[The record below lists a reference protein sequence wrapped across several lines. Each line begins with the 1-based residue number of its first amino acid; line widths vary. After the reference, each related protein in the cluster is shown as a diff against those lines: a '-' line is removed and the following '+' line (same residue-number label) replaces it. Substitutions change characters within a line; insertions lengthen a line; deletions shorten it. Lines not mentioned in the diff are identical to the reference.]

1 MTNISKKIVFFGT
14 EDFSLGT
21 LTKLIET
28 GYQISAV
35 VTKPDSKKGRGQT
48 LIPPAVKVFAEQHD
62 IPVWQPSKLAEI
74 TELIRS
80 LQPVVGILVSYGKII
95 PQSIIDL
102 FDPGIINVHPSLL
115 PRYRGPSP
123 VETAIL
129 QGDSETG
136 ISIMQLSAKMDAGPV
151 YQQRAYIKVT
161 AKDALYNNLS
171 IVGSEMLAEALPLI
185 VDGSI
190 VATPQDDAEATYC
203 RLIQKSDGVIDWTK
217 PADVIEREIN
227 AYSGW
232 PGSRMT
238 LGGVDVIVT
247 VGRSVYPVPYESSTA
262 GTPYVY
268 TDLYKSPN
276 SFTTP
281 TDEGDSVNITSDYP
295 LLYVVAGKEEAGLQT
310 YLEIVS
316 LKPLGKKEMS
326 AREFINGYGHLLEK
340 GEAS

>member
-62 IPVWQPSKLAEI
+62 IPVWQPSKLTEI
-74 TELIRS
+74 TELIQS

-129 QGDSETG
+129 QGDTETG
-136 ISIMQLSAKMDAGPV
+136 VSIMQLSAKMDAGPV
-151 YQQRAYIKVT
+151 YQQRAHIKVT
-161 AKDALYNNLS
+161 TKDALYNNLS
-171 IVGSEMLAEALPLI
+171 VIGSEMLSEALPSI
-185 VDGSI
+185 INGSI
-190 VATPQDDAEATYC
+190 IATPQNDAEATYC
-203 RLIQKSDGVIDWTK
+203 QLIQKNDGVIDWAK
-217 PADVIEREIN
+217 PSSAIEREIN

-232 PGSRMT
+232 PGSRTT
-238 LGGVDVIVT
+238 LGGVEVIIT
-247 VGRSVYPVPYESSTA
+247 VGRSVYPVPYESNA
-262 GTPYVY
+262 EGTPYIY
-268 TDLYKSPN
+268 KDLYKNPN
-276 SFTTP
+276 SFSVLTE
-281 TDEGDSVNITSDYP
+281 EGDRVDTASDYP
-295 LLYVVAGKEEAGLQT
+295 LLYVVAGKEETGLQT
-310 YLEIVS
+310 YFEIVS

-340 GEAS
+340 DEAS